1 MAVNDPFVTCDN
13 KDLVPL
19 DVLLA
24 AVIHVDATGKAFVNV
39 ISSNIDCDDISPAL
53 DCSNK
58 ELETKDTLWRRCFV
72 FDACGNLALRLGVGT
87 P

>member
-13 KDLVPL
+13 KELIPL

-24 AVIHVDATGKAFVNV
+24 AVIHKDANGKAFVNV
-39 ISSNIDCDDISPAL
+39 ISSNISCSDITPAL
-53 DCSNK
+53 DCTNK
-58 ELETKDTLWRRCFV
+58 EIETKENLWRQCFV